1 MPKFK
6 VGDKV
11 RLTIKDSC
19 YLKGFQDNDVCRIIR
34 NGCGGKKE
42 YRIKLLSEGTIGYAM
57 EDELELIEEIKIGDT
72 VQPKSFCIG
81 YPDYFRIVGIKR
93 GCNNSYDLQ
102 QLTFNGNT
110 LNPIQL
116 QNWEKTDFNV
126 APSIDCPMD
135 IVTQQVLADI
145 KMPLH
150 IDKIQNQIEAYEEM
164 FSKEGE
170 NYMKILEIYS
180 REAFSKIDEKYDKL
194 KKEAIEE
201 DNVQKVI
208 EDTENQINV
217 MLDIGEDK
225 RISIGLRNYFEPKTQ
240 VKLVELE
247 KQKDAEKASVEKLI
261 EEVKARL
268 EICDNDE
275 FSKVNV
281 LQTYKILDEHGRI
294 AEYKIEKKGRK

>member
-11 RLTIKDSC
+11 IFVGGCNDHLESKRLKEIYDNKTILEISYVYKDNKC
-19 YLKGFQDNDVCRIIR
+19 YDVKGEIWNFD
-34 NGCGGKKE
+34 E
-42 YRIKLLSEGTIGYAM
+42 Y
-57 EDELELIEEIKIGDT
+57 ELEFAY
-72 VQPKSFCIG
+72 PKLE
-81 YPDYFRIVGIKR
+81 YP
-93 GCNNSYDLQ
+93 
-102 QLTFNGNT
+102 T
-110 LNPIQL
+110 
-116 QNWEKTDFNV
+116 
-126 APSIDCPMD
+126 MD

-145 KMPLH
+145 KRPKLYDMYVDGKFEN
-150 IDKIQNQIEAYEEM
+150 IIEKGEDK
-164 FSKEGE
+164 
-170 NYMKILEIYS
+170 MKILEIYS

-194 KKEAIEE
+194 KKEVIEE
-201 DNVQKVI
+201 DNIQKII

-217 MLDIGEDK
+217 MLDREEDNRITIGY
-225 RISIGLRNYFEPKTQ
+225 RNYFEPKTQ

-281 LQTYKILDEHGRI
+281 LQTYKILDEHGKI
-294 AEYKIEKKGRK
+294 AEYKIEKKGRI